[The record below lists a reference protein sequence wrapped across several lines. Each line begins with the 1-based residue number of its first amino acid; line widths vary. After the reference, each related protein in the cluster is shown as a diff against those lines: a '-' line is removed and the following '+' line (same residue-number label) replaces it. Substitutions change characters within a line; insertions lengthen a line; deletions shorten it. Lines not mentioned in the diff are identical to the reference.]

1 MAGQQYV
8 ITKIKCLK
16 QSPLAI
22 YIYDIYTIYDSWPK
36 PIGLEGMDP
45 VGTSII
51 LSSVSRTPG
60 AERSCTVL

>member
-8 ITKIKCLK
+8 IAKIKCLK
-16 QSPLAI
+16 RSPLA
-22 YIYDIYTIYDSWPK
+22 IYDIYTIYDSWPK